1 MRRIKEDAEVLSKL
15 QIDAAEAAYPKKKNI
30 APL

>member
-1 MRRIKEDAEVLSKL
+1 MRRIKEDAEALSKL
-15 QIDAAEAAYPKKKNI
+15 QIDAAEAAYPKKNI